1 MVDTF
6 RIETIVG
13 WFVFVY
19 QLHVVAEIDAI
30 YLSLYFISDQLRV
43 GFSNSSSNSD
53 SAGRGVFR
61 LGRVLAG
68 SAGNEGINR
77 VVEA

>member
-13 WFVFVY
+13 RFVFVY

-30 YLSLYFISDQLRV
+30 YLSLYFISDQVRV

-53 SAGRGVFR
+53 SAGASFGLVGSLLGVPVMRG
-61 LGRVLAG
+61 
-68 SAGNEGINR
+68 
-77 VVEA
+77 